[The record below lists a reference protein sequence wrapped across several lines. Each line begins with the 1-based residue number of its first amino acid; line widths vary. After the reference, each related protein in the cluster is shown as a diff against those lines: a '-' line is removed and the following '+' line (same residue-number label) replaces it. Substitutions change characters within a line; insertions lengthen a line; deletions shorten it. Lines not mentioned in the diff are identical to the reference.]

1 MTPAVITV
9 FGTCVFRLAWIYTV
23 CRKFKGFEVLMN
35 VYPVSWVITGSLVL
49 LSYSDLAVFQI
60 FNKFLCCK

>member
-49 LSYSDLAVFQI
+49 LSYYVIRRKVF
-60 FNKFLCCK
+60 NNNNAG